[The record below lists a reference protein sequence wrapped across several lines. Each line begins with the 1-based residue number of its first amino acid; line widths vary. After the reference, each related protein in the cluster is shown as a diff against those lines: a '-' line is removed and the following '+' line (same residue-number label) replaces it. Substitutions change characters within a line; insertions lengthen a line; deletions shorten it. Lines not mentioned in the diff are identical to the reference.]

1 MRAMRILCRLA
12 AATLAAALIG
22 LVAPARSQDQAPPG
36 DAGNGKRLYLADGCF
51 ACHGRVG
58 QGGQYYGPTP
68 VLAHSELPFDAFEQ
82 QLREPANNMPAYAE
96 AVLSEQEVADIYA
109 YLQTLPGRGDAKDL
123 PAILTH

>member
-1 MRAMRILCRLA
+1 MRIIARLA
-12 AATLAAALIG
+12 AAG
-22 LVAPARSQDQAPPG
+22 LVAALLGLIATARSQDQAPAG

-58 QGGQYYGPTP
+58 QGGQYYGATP

-82 QLREPANNMPAYAE
+82 QLREPTNNMPAYAKG
-96 AVLSEQEVADIYA
+96 VLSEQEAADIYA
-109 YLQTLPGRGDAKDL
+109 YLQTLSGRGEAKDL